1 MLIAQ
6 RSLLQSELDTLR
18 DTIHFISENQQTSGQ
33 TTTTLQQRVND
44 TSKMRHNA
52 TESALNA
59 RNDCMQKRANNDTS
73 ECTKFQQAADTVVDT
88 TFQNAGA
95 SAEFFSTK
103 FLLKSNQQ
111 YQRFM
116 QSRMAAIERKI
127 SEINTQLD
135 NLQENQVYLGE
146 IAETLMPLNETAEND
161 LNQWMKF
168 YYNSETTHVKSSE
181 ITAGI
186 STTLS
191 GSASFE
197 LEGIPLRVDASEKFG
212 LEFARLQ
219 KSFSNANLKA
229 SGELLRVFIKRPWFK
244 PSLFD
249 NPMLKFVSSTHFYH
263 RNII

>member
-73 ECTKFQQAADTVVDT
+73 ECTKFQQDVDTVVDT

-116 QSRMAAIERKI
+116 LSRMAATERKI
-127 SEINTQLD
+127 SEINTELD

-146 IAETLMPLNETAEND
+146 IAETLMPLNETINNQ
-161 LNQWMKF
+161 LQWMKF
-168 YYNSETTHVKSSE
+168 YYNSETTHVESNE
-181 ITAGI
+181 IT
-186 STTLS
+186 S
-191 GSASFE
+191 GFSYSMSVSAA
-197 LEGIPLRVDASEKFG
+197 INVFG
-212 LEFARLQ
+212 FSMSSHLGMEFARME
-219 KSFSNANLKA
+219 KSLSNAKLQV

-249 NPMLKFVSSTHFYH
+249 NIMLNFVSY
-263 RNII
+263 I